1 MAGSLADPGPIL
13 GRAAA
18 NAAAVKLIVVFLH
31 LIESAAGSARDTSHP
46 ARPTSSLTSDGIAAL
61 RLSVERIQATR
72 CGSVELDALITE
84 VLRCASASDLGDTAR
99 ASDRIVGGRALVDRP
114 RRRACRDLCG

>member
-84 VLRCASASDLGDTAR
+84 VLRCAFASTSATPPVRAIASWGAR
-99 ASDRIVGGRALVDRP
+99 AGRPTPTP
-114 RRRACRDLCG
+114 RLPC